1 MYQSHPSTGQP
12 GGPRQPAPPAPVRTA
27 IRLMYAG
34 AVVSAVELMTGL
46 ALIIIDIQVA
56 ARGQF
61 LGHSLTAPQTRPLVI
76 MAWTVFGLAV
86 IALWLWMVRENGQ
99 GRNWARILSTVLF
112 GLATLQLR
120 GDFTQPVS
128 HAGFGATVLYYG
140 GTALFAAAWL
150 VGAAAVWL
158 LWRPASRAFF
168 KPQGFTHALPRHL

>member
-1 MYQSHPSTGQP
+1 MYQSHPPAGQP
-12 GGPRQPAPPAPVRTA
+12 GGPRRPAAPVPVRTA
-27 IRLMYAG
+27 IGLMYAG

-61 LGHSLTAPQTRPLVI
+61 LGHSLTTPQTRPLVI

-86 IALWLWMVRENGQ
+86 IALWLWMVRANGQ
-99 GRNWARILSTVLF
+99 GRNWARILSTVLL

-120 GDFTQPVS
+120 GAFTQPVS
-128 HAGFGATVLYYG
+128 HAGFGVTVLYYG
-140 GTALFAAAWL
+140 SIVLFVAAWL
-150 VGAAAVWL
+150 AGAAAVWL

-168 KPQGFTHALPRHL
+168 KPSRLA